1 MRILAIDL
9 AKARSLAC
17 WYQADDTTQEY
28 RTVPTR
34 PAEFH
39 SLLSERPIDRVVIE
53 ICDAAGWVVDLCR
66 TLGVEVQVANTN
78 QQAWRWKNVKH
89 KCDRGDALKLARLSA
104 MNQLSLVHVPA
115 KPVRE
120 WRSLILYR
128 HRLIDRRTS
137 IRNAIHAI
145 LVAQGMAMPSR
156 RSMWS
161 DDALS
166 KLRDLARPLEEC
178 PMEELWRGHLQM
190 ELEQLDELCRRIIAL
205 DDKLDAIGAA
215 DARVRR
221 LRTIPGVGPR
231 LSELVVAMID
241 DPHRFKS
248 VRQVS
253 AYVGLVPRRYQSG
266 AMDRSGRISKAGCG
280 LLRKLLTEIA
290 WGMLR
295 HNAHGAAVFNRIS
308 KGQKT
313 RRKQAAVALGRRV
326 LCWCWAM
333 LRDGSD
339 WHVPT
344 PRPQRDDA
352 AMLPAPRPRRG
363 GDAMPATMPQ
373 TIASALTASG

>member
-9 AKARSLAC
+9 GKAKSLAC
-17 WYQADDTTQEY
+17 WYETDDTTAEY
-28 RTVPTR
+28 GTVPTR
-34 PAEFH
+34 PGDFH
-39 SLLSERPIDRVVIE
+39 TLLSERIVDRVVIE
-53 ICDAAGWVVDLCR
+53 ICDAAGWIVDLCR
-66 TLGVEVQVANTN
+66 TLGIEVQVANTN

-115 KPVRE
+115 KPVRQ

-137 IRNAIHAI
+137 IRNAIHSI

-161 DDALS
+161 DDAMS
-166 KLRDLARPLEEC
+166 KLWSLARPLNEC
-178 PMEELWRGHLQM
+178 SMEESWRGHLQM
-190 ELEQLDELCRRIIAL
+190 ELEQLDQLCRRIIEL
-205 DDKLDAIGAA
+205 DQQLDAIGAA

-221 LRTIPGVGPR
+221 LRTTPGVGPR

-241 DPHRFKS
+241 DPGRFKS

-266 AMDRSGRISKAGCG
+266 AMDHSGRISKAGCG
-280 LLRKLLTEIA
+280 ILRKLLTEIA

-295 HNAHGAAVFNRIS
+295 HNPHGSAVFNRIS

-344 PRPQRDDA
+344 PRPQR
-352 AMLPAPRPRRG
+352 G
-363 GDAMPATMPQ
+363 GGVAMPQ
-373 TIASALTASG
+373 TMSASG